1 MIHVLRAGLQTT
13 VQDQGRVGYQRLGVV
28 AGGAADP
35 FAARVANALVGNAA
49 TTALL
54 EMALVGP
61 QLRFDVETLVAWSGA
76 DFVASFDGQPLPKNR
91 PVHVSAGGTLDFSG
105 ARHGVMAWL
114 AVAGGIAVPEVM
126 GSSATDL
133 AARFGGM
140 AGRRLATGDEL
151 PIGPA
156 SPWARVLIGRLR
168 ASGQT
173 AAWSVPPEHLGTP
186 APSGTLRAMRGPEW
200 DWFSPQ
206 ARGAFFREA
215 FLVTKDSN
223 RMGVRLAGLPLALT
237 APREMISAAVQHG
250 VVQVPP
256 SGQPILLG
264 ADRQTV
270 GGYPRIAAVA
280 TVDFGRLA
288 QLRPGDTVSFREIT
302 VPEAHALLLQRERD
316 FSLALANLATLRV

>member
-1 MIHVLRAGLQTT
+1 MIRVLRAGQQTT
-13 VQDQGRVGYQRLGVV
+13 VQDQGRVGYQRFGVV

-35 FAARVANALVGNAA
+35 FAARVANSLVGNAA
-49 TTALL
+49 AAAVL
-54 EMALVGP
+54 EMALAGP
-61 QLRFDVETLVAWSGA
+61 QLRFDVETLVAWCGA
-76 DFVASFDGQPLPKNR
+76 DFAATLDGQPLPKNR
-91 PVHVSAGGTLDFSG
+91 PVRLPAGGTLDFSG
-105 ARHGVMAWL
+105 ARHGIMAWL

-126 GSSATDL
+126 GSRATDL
-133 AARFGGM
+133 AARIGGM
-140 AGRRLATGDEL
+140 AGRRLATGGDL

-156 SPWARVLIGRLR
+156 SPWARAMIGRLG
-168 ASGQT
+168 ASRKT
-173 AAWSVPPEHLGTP
+173 AAWSVPPEYLGTS

-200 DWFSPQ
+200 DWFSPDAQ
-206 ARGAFFREA
+206 AGFFREA

-223 RMGVRLAGLPLALT
+223 RMGVRLAGLPLTLT
-237 APREMISAAVQHG
+237 SSREMISGAVQHG

-264 ADRQTV
+264 ADRQTI

-288 QLRPGDTVSFREIT
+288 QLRPGETVSFREIS

-316 FSLALANLATLRV
+316 FSLALANLATLRC

>member
-1 MIHVLRAGLQTT
+1 M
-13 VQDQGRVGYQRLGVV
+13 
-28 AGGAADP
+28 
-35 FAARVANALVGNAA
+35 
-49 TTALL
+49 
-54 EMALVGP
+54 
-61 QLRFDVETLVAWSGA
+61 
-76 DFVASFDGQPLPKNR
+76 
-91 PVHVSAGGTLDFSG
+91 
-105 ARHGVMAWL
+105 
-114 AVAGGIAVPEVM
+114 
-126 GSSATDL
+126 
-133 AARFGGM
+133 
-140 AGRRLATGDEL
+140 
-151 PIGPA
+151 
-156 SPWARVLIGRLR
+156 
-168 ASGQT
+168 
-173 AAWSVPPEHLGTP
+173 
-186 APSGTLRAMRGPEW
+186 
-200 DWFSPQ
+200 
-206 ARGAFFREA
+206 
-215 FLVTKDSN
+215 TKDSN